1 MEKLVLSNGAEY
13 RLVTDGVNEYNGVLT
28 LKVRPM
34 EGATKTAAEVLAD
47 FTGNDTITAKLD
59 DNAIRIFI
67 NHTKVKEVSLVPNFV
82 VNTKY
87 VCPECNEPVE
97 NTATTCAK
105 CNATFDAPTITEETD
120 TIFVLNVTAPDVND
134 RLNDVESAITEIG
147 ASLLDMGGDDTDSS
161 NGNDTA
167 PESNV
172 VG

>member
-34 EGATKTAAEVLAD
+34 EGATKTAEEVLED
-47 FTGNDTITAKLD
+47 FTDNDTITAKID
-59 DNAIRIFI
+59 DTAIRIFT
-67 NHTKVKEVSLVPNFV
+67 NYTKVKEVKLVPNFV

-120 TIFVLNVTAPDVND
+120 TIFILNVTAPDVND

-147 ASLLDMGGDDTDSS
+147 ASLLDMGD
-161 NGNDTA
+161 DTA